1 MEAIDF
7 FVDNKILFVIIH
19 VLFVIAGMGSALLSD
34 FLFNFYSKDKVLN
47 ETEIKSLS
55 LLSRIVWISLIFIIL
70 SGIALF
76 FSDPE
81 KYTHSQKFIS
91 KMCIMGVLLL
101 NGLFLSQFISP
112 HLNDRGLLK
121 FKNKRTL
128 RQISFICGAI
138 SIASWTIVCIL
149 GTLKSIP
156 MHSTR
161 FILYYVVFILCSA
174 LIALFVEKKAFS
186 NY

>member
-1 MEAIDF
+1 METVDL
-7 FVDNKILFVIIH
+7 FVDNKTLFIIIHILFVIT
-19 VLFVIAGMGSALLSD
+19 GMGSALLSD

-47 ETEIKSLS
+47 VTETKSLS
-55 LLSRIVWISLIFIIL
+55 LLSRVVWISLIFIIC

-81 KYTHSQKFIS
+81 KYIHSQKFIS
-91 KMCIMGVLLL
+91 KMCIVGVLLL
-101 NGLFLSQFISP
+101 NGLFLSEFISP
-112 HLNDRGLLK
+112 HLTDRGLLK

-138 SIASWTIVCIL
+138 SIVSWSIVCIL

-156 MHSTR
+156 IHFTQ
-161 FILYYVVFILCSA
+161 FILYYIIFIFFSA